1 MKKYFIP
8 FLCCILFILL
18 LGNPSTVILGAS
30 QGLLLWYRTVLPNL
44 FPFFV
49 LVNLVITTGTIHFIS
64 PILAPLCQSVFGVS
78 GSSALAIIGG
88 FLCGYPMGATIISD
102 LHQQHIISK
111 TEGHYLLSFC
121 NNASPMFIVG
131 YFLTQ
136 KLNRP
141 DLIFPSV
148 FILFLAP
155 ICSSYLFRRF
165 YFKTGAVSS
174 ESVYPHSQVCKKN
187 FMELLDL
194 AIWKGMETIIK
205 IGGYIIVFSI
215 IVELLRP
222 FSAHGNIWNY
232 IIIPSLEITNGLSL
246 LADVNLTFDI
256 KYLLMMTHLSFG
268 GFCAMFQIG
277 CVLKSIPFRLG
288 IYILE
293 KLVTA
298 TITSLLC
305 YIYLFVFSKFCF

>member
-1 MKKYFIP
+1 MKKYLIP
-8 FLCCILFILL
+8 FLCCILFILF
-18 LGNPSTVILGAS
+18 LGNPSIVILGAS

-49 LVNLVITTGTIHFIS
+49 LVNLVITTGAVHLIT
-64 PILAPLCQSVFGVS
+64 PVLAPICQYVFGVS
-78 GSSALAIIGG
+78 APSALAIIGG

-102 LHQQHIISK
+102 LCEQHLISK

-136 KLNRP
+136 KLKRP
-141 DLIFPSV
+141 DLILPSV
-148 FILFLAP
+148 FILFFAP
-155 ICSSYLFRRF
+155 ICSSFLFRRF
-165 YFKTGAVSS
+165 YFKTGTVPSERVYQHS
-174 ESVYPHSQVCKKN
+174 ESCKKN
-187 FMELLDL
+187 FMELLDQ

-222 FSAHGNIWNY
+222 LSAHGNIWNY
-232 IIIPSLEITNGLSL
+232 FLIPSLEITNGLSL
-246 LADVNLTFDI
+246 FSNVNLTFEI

-268 GFCAMFQIG
+268 GFCAMFQTG
-277 CVLKSIPFRLG
+277 CVLRSIPFHLK

-305 YIYLFVFSKFCF
+305 YIYLFVFAKFCF